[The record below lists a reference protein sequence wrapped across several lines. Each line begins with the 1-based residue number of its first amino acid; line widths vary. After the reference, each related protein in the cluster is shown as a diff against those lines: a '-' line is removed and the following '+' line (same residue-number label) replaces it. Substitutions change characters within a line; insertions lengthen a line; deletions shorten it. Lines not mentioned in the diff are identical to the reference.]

1 MGHPVIIAPVKFF
14 LAMGADDGLIGMNGC
29 LLTYDPQIYRYTG
42 KGQIV
47 SQDFCF
53 TIEEMKPGSIVSF
66 DTFLLFNFKILYLAL
81 FFIRN
86 FQLII

>member
-1 MGHPVIIAPVKFF
+1 
-14 LAMGADDGLIGMNGC
+14 MGADDGLIGMNGC

-42 KGQIV
+42 LGQIV

-66 DTFLLFNFKILYLAL
+66 DKGCCKKNYASILSNCH
-81 FFIRN
+81 F
-86 FQLII
+86 